1 MWKILTS
8 LTPDTALHYICSQ
21 RLSQIQSQLELS
33 TNETK
38 IHVRPGHTVGFT
50 NRKCLDERAAL
61 KLLDI
66 GNALTWPQRKGVSY
80 ATDEYGFHNRACQTF
95 SLKASSS
102 NTFCPVSHTFAATM
116 DPLFIHQQ
124 LLKCSGKRQGTQTL
138 PAVWSALWGANEA
151 PQYDRLTKRSSFVS
165 GKMGLCATP
174 TLKLT
179 RPGNQTKIVVHAC
192 YKQSFMAGSPRC

>member
-33 TNETK
+33 TNKTK

-116 DPLFIHQQ
+116 DPLLSI
-124 LLKCSGKRQGTQTL
+124 SSY
-138 PAVWSALWGANEA
+138 WSALGNARAHRRCQLYEALCEELMRRHSMTDLLSGAVLSLEKWA
-151 PQYDRLTKRSSFVS
+151 CVRPQRL
-165 GKMGLCATP
+165 
-174 TLKLT
+174 
-179 RPGNQTKIVVHAC
+179 N
-192 YKQSFMAGSPRC
+192 